1 MSRLSTGVLVALVVM
16 GLALLAPFAAQA
28 GTEIRPIKEFL
39 DVQGTY
45 LGAPAFTPPVP
56 NQIGWSSPIPPPP
69 ATIPKGWVN
78 QYTNRFAMVD
88 YAGLANKYL
97 MSQSYPDLGTTFEG
111 TVMIRDLANDP
122 DTVEV
127 TVVLHTKNALTW
139 VAEFTGWPGDNNFAN
154 LPLLFGARVDDIL
167 GTNGRAKLKPALG
180 ESFLHVVFK
189 NPKGA
194 ALPDL
199 MELNWARFPD
209 FVFMRFLGQADGQL
223 RAAFDVPD
231 GTPGRAKITQAG
243 LIDNYFNNPVNK
255 SRVKFDGFPAERV
268 DLKVVGK

>member
-1 MSRLSTGVLVALVVM
+1 MSRLSTGVLVVLVIM
-16 GLALLAPFAAQA
+16 CLLLQAPLAAQA
-28 GTEIRPIKEFL
+28 GTTILPIEDFL
-39 DVQGTY
+39 ATQGTY
-45 LGAPAFTPPVP
+45 TEAPPFTPPVP
-56 NQIGWSSPIPPPP
+56 NQIGWSGPYPPPP
-69 ATIPKGWVN
+69 DTIPKGWVN

-97 MSQSYPDLGTTFEG
+97 MTQNYPDLGTSFEG
-111 TVMIRDLANDP
+111 NVMVRELANDP

-127 TVVLHTKNALTW
+127 TVILHTKNALTW
-139 VAEFTGWPGDNNFAN
+139 VAQFDGWPATNNFN
-154 LPLLFGARVDDIL
+154 DLPLLFGARVDNIL
-167 GTNGRAKLKPALG
+167 GTNGMPLLKPALG

-194 ALPDL
+194 PLPDL
-199 MELNWARFPD
+199 MELNWARFSD
-209 FVFMRFLGQADGQL
+209 FVFMRFQGQADGQL
-223 RAAFDVPD
+223 RLEFGVPD